1 MFLILLLYLVMV
13 EHLFCLQLVLLD
25 CLMIVSLQLEPPIQL
40 TLQADDHHQMA
51 HLVLLV
57 LSADFPLG
65 LINIFFSVFDLVFWV
80 GVGEWDLHWVV
91 ETVQQSVCYRF
102 YQWKTYY
109 RIKIACLIS
118 KKLYVRIKYRF
129 YTNLT
134 AFSISGDKSSPAI
147 SFSRTNIQESDIHRT
162 FLQRVSVFLCN
173 SLQGIF
179 FRLFWFS
186 LFEHSTMELLK

>member
-57 LSADFPLG
+57 WSADFPLG

-80 GVGEWDLHWVV
+80 GVGE
-91 ETVQQSVCYRF
+91 
-102 YQWKTYY
+102 
-109 RIKIACLIS
+109 
-118 KKLYVRIKYRF
+118 
-129 YTNLT
+129 
-134 AFSISGDKSSPAI
+134 
-147 SFSRTNIQESDIHRT
+147 
-162 FLQRVSVFLCN
+162 
-173 SLQGIF
+173 
-179 FRLFWFS
+179 
-186 LFEHSTMELLK
+186 